1 MVRDIFI
8 FLFALGLI
16 LFNWPIISVFDTE
29 LSKYFFIAWFLFIA
43 AIYLIAEHSG
53 KGERRG

>member
-1 MVRDIFI
+1 MVRDICI

-29 LSKYFFIAWFLFIA
+29 LSKYLFIAWFFFIA
-43 AIYLIAEHSG
+43 AIYLIAEHSD
-53 KGERRG
+53 KGERGG